1 MILGIGTDIIEV
13 ERVKKAV
20 EKPEFKNKVFTER
33 EIAYCDKNKSAES
46 YAARGAAKEAFFKAL
61 GTGWVG
67 EMKITEVE
75 ILNDSEGKP
84 EIILSGNVLEVFK
97 AKGGGSIHLSLS
109 HVKETAI
116 AFVVIEKAS
125 N

>member
-13 ERVKKAV
+13 ERVRKAV
-20 EKPEFKNKVFTER
+20 EKPEFKEKVFTDR
-33 EIAYCDKNKSAES
+33 EIEYCEKNQAAQS

-75 ILNDSEGKP
+75 IVNDAEGKP

-97 AKGGGSIHLSLS
+97 AKGGGTVHLSLS
-109 HVKETAI
+109 HIKETAI
-116 AFVVIEKAS
+116 AFVVIEKAHS
-125 N
+125 